1 MSRMLVALIICT
13 LASTA
18 IAQQSKIY
26 ASTDV
31 SGARFGGTIGAGI
44 DYRYA
49 HANPSVDF
57 GGRAALSCSGIDFN
71 TFLNTF
77 KPQELLSEI
86 TGSIRNGAQA
96 AATNYVIAL
105 AYANPT
111 IAAVLD
117 MMDQRFSA
125 RFNAFAEQ
133 CNAAMARAR
142 GESEGAR
149 QMAAGQDQCFSQK
162 VQNGESPTQ
171 AYRDCAKSATV
182 ASMNLPATAN
192 LKDFMTQ
199 YSQINVTREIESMLG
214 LLPDAKTSPD
224 GVQVKPATLTIT
236 QAKANVGDWAG
247 NAAHAILAGK
257 DPNAIPDCPPDV
269 ISAAIVSPNDQC
281 IPVSAAAL
289 VRSPAFLSARLL
301 SSVEQRMY
309 VDALSE
315 QVAAVE
321 IRARIVQLRQE
332 ISQLAPKPQTDVNA
346 ADVTA
351 RREAI
356 LREVDRLDGDARAL
370 EALTAAKAHLAR
382 TQILAMQ
389 RVSGR
394 MASAQ
399 AAAEQ
404 ATLADRNAFVGG
416 MRTLFGLKP

>member
-1 MSRMLVALIICT
+1 MTKCL
-13 LASTA
+13 LAMILAAAVSTA
-18 IAQQSKIY
+18 SAQNKIY
-26 ASTDV
+26 SSTDV
-31 SGARFGGTIGAGI
+31 SGARFGGTIGAGT

-49 HANPSVDF
+49 SANANVDF

-77 KPQELLSEI
+77 KPQELLSEL
-86 TGSIRNGAQA
+86 TGSIRSGAQA

-149 QMAAGQDQCFSQK
+149 QMAAGLDQCFSQK

-182 ASMNLPATAN
+182 ASMNLPATAS
-192 LKDFMTQ
+192 LKDFLTR
-199 YSQINVTREIESMLG
+199 YSQVNVTRELESMLG
-214 LLPDAKTSPD
+214 LLPDTKTTTD

-236 QAKANVGDWAG
+236 KAKGNVGDWTG
-247 NAAHAILAGK
+247 NAADAILAGI
-257 DPNAIPDCPPDV
+257 DPNAIPDCPPEV
-269 ISAAIVSPNDQC
+269 ISTPITSANDRC
-281 IPVSAAAL
+281 IPVSAGVL

-301 SSVEQRMY
+301 STPEQKMY

-315 QVAAVE
+315 QVAAAE

-332 ISQLAPKPQTDVNA
+332 ISQLAPKPMTDA
-346 ADVTA
+346 SAEDVSG
-351 RREAI
+351 RREAM
-356 LREVDRLDGDARAL
+356 LRELDRLDGDARAL
-370 EALTAAKAHLAR
+370 EALTAAKAQVAR

-394 MASAQ
+394 LASAQ
-399 AAAEQ
+399 ATAAR
-404 ATLADRNAFVGG
+404 ATLADNNAFVGG